1 MYSLSRSA
9 AVEDRRLMAV
19 GRGPLLVPRVALARR
34 VGWRESGPDPRPGDA
49 PRSLLLTESGPLRAD
64 QPLGHRRGRSPT
76 GLPSLYTE
84 RHEQALTD
92 FGVAR
97 FLAREAA
104 AGSGTI
110 VYGTPAYLAPER
122 RHGDAAKVDG

>member
-64 QPLGHRRGRSPT
+64 QPLGLRRGRSRT
-76 GLPSLYTE
+76 GLPSLYT
-84 RHEQALTD
+84 RRSPRSSQASGQLD
-92 FGVAR
+92 AGRSR
-97 FLAREAA
+97 FDS
-104 AGSGTI
+104 SG
-110 VYGTPAYLAPER
+110 LQSLM
-122 RHGDAAKVDG
+122 DGRP